1 MANDDIKVT
10 DKRGQTKEEPTHET
24 QPTGGH
30 EHVHGENC
38 NHDHGHDHEAA
49 SPEISF
55 SSLVISLGTSAMI
68 HMGLMDNP
76 HTKQK
81 DKNLGAAREEIE
93 LISMLQDKTKGN
105 LDDNEKKIVEQV
117 LYELRL
123 RFVEASK

>member
-1 MANDDIKVT
+1 MENDDIKVT
-10 DKRGQTKEEPTHET
+10 DKRGQTKDVPSNET
-24 QPTGGH
+24 QPVGGH

-38 NHDHGHDHEAA
+38 NHDHDQEHA

-55 SSLVISLGTSAMI
+55 SSLIISLGTSAMI

>member
-10 DKRGQTKEEPTHET
+10 DKRGQTKEEPTHASTSE
-24 QPTGGH
+24 H

-38 NHDHGHDHEAA
+38 NHDHDQGHA

-55 SSLVISLGTSAMI
+55 SSLIISLGTSAMI